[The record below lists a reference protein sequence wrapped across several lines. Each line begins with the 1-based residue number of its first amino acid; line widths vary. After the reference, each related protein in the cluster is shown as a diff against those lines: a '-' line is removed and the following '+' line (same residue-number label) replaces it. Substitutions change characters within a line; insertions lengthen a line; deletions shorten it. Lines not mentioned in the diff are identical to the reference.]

1 MEILLL
7 RHGMTAGNADGC
19 YIGRTD
25 LPVLPQGLEEL
36 RAMGSDDSVERVY
49 VTPLRRTQQTA
60 SLFFPKAEQI
70 VVDDLIEKD
79 FGDFEGRSAEEM
91 ADDPA
96 YRQWVAEGA
105 IGACPNGES
114 MEAFVQRI
122 QRGFCCLVE
131 EALARGDERL
141 VLVGHGGAFMA
152 LMISFA
158 HDGRDYYAWFAPNG
172 GGWRARIDPR
182 TWGKERRL
190 MDVRAVLGPLEK

>member
-1 MEILLL
+1 MEVLLL
-7 RHGMTAGNADGC
+7 RHGMTAGNADGR

-25 LPVLPQGLEEL
+25 LPVLPRGLEEL
-36 RAMGSDDSVERVY
+36 RALGRDDSVERVY
-49 VTPLRRTQQTA
+49 VTPLQRTQQTA
-60 SLFFPKAEQI
+60 ALFFPRAAQVI
-70 VVDDLIEKD
+70 VDDLTEKD

-114 MEAFVQRI
+114 MEDFARRI
-122 QRGFCCLVE
+122 RRGFVRVVD

-152 LMISFA
+152 VMIGFA
-158 HDGRDYYAWFAPNG
+158 HDGRDYYDWFAPNG
-172 GGWRARIDPR
+172 GGWRSRIDPR
-182 TWGKERRL
+182 TWKKEQRL
-190 MDVRAVLGPLEK
+190 LDVRPVLGPLEN